1 MIRFSLMLTGN
12 LIFKQIT
19 FLLLLIFTFTSFAA
33 TDLKVEKISFIGN
46 KSFSAK
52 ELKKIIKSKN
62 KKPFDARLM
71 KLDQVLLTNWY
82 LRNGFLKVF
91 VEADFR
97 RKATQIFLEFKI
109 KEGRRYYL
117 KSIKFEGNRIID
129 DTELRKKIKHDL
141 NKSYRSNVIQD
152 GLAEIENYYFN
163 HGKPYIKVDEISE
176 VVDDSLIDLTIK
188 IEENQTVTISQIQI
202 TGLKSV
208 RKYVADR
215 EIEIKE
221 GDVYSR
227 ERIDRSQR
235 NLYSTGLFEL
245 VNFRIVDL
253 DTTKANVKLIVRVR
267 EKKSKYIGFRFGVAY
282 EQEIIYGGTFDF
294 GIEGG
299 HRNLFGTGRTAS
311 ASIVPSLSYDF
322 GSKKIINP
330 KNQYSFT
337 YVEPWV
343 GFTRTRGILRI
354 AYFQVRP
361 TRTAK
366 YNFLTTS
373 FKITHDFPNLW
384 SIESEVAYQ
393 NVDTDS
399 LRLLSDTQGQDRIY
413 SLSFDLIRDKRD
425 NYLNTQHGYLMEF
438 RNKFVY
444 SNSFNL
450 GNNVRQINRFIKV
463 TALWNRY
470 QPFSFN
476 SRWTLAS
483 RIRGGTIIG
492 INKLTR
498 IPPTERFYLGGASSV
513 RGYPEQLLGPVQ
525 FDENGNAIAVG
536 GRYMVLGNVELRI
549 PLFWLF
555 YGEIFTDGG
564 NVWSSLD
571 KIKFFSWKVSSGAGI
586 ALMTPLGAIRFDYG
600 RKWFPGENE
609 SRSEFHIGI
618 SFAF

>member
-1 MIRFSLMLTGN
+1 MLTGKSIFN
-12 LIFKQIT
+12 KYVLIFALFFSIA
-19 FLLLLIFTFTSFAA
+19 SYGS
-33 TDLKVEKISFIGN
+33 TDLKVEKISFAGN
-46 KSFSAK
+46 KSFSSK
-52 ELKKIIKSKN
+52 SLKNIIKSKN
-62 KKPFDARLM
+62 KKAFDARLM

-91 VEADFR
+91 VSADFR
-97 RKATQIFLEFKI
+97 RKANQIFLEYTI
-109 KEGRRYYL
+109 TEGKHYYL
-117 KSIKFEGNRIID
+117 NSIHFEGNSIVD
-129 DTELRKKIKHDL
+129 VKELRNKIAQDVHKP
-141 NKSYRSNVIQD
+141 YRSNVIQD

-163 HGKPYIKVDEISE
+163 HGKPYIEINEQSE
-176 VVDDSLIDLTIK
+176 IVEDSLVNLTIQ
-188 IEENQTVTISQIQI
+188 IDENQTVTISQVEIN
-202 TGLKSV
+202 GLSSV
-208 RKYVADR
+208 RKYVARR
-215 EIEIKE
+215 EIEIE
-221 GDVYSR
+221 DGDIYSR
-227 ERIDRSQR
+227 VKVERSQR
-235 NLYSTGLFEL
+235 NLYSTGLFKI
-245 VNFRIVDL
+245 VNFQIVDL
-253 DTTKANVKLIVRVR
+253 DSSKSHVKLVANVS
-267 EKKSKYIGFRFGVAY
+267 EKKSKWVGFRFGVAY

-322 GSKKIINP
+322 GNKEIINP

-337 YVEPWV
+337 YVEPWI
-343 GFTRTRGILRI
+343 GFTRTRGIFRV
-354 AYFQVRP
+354 AYFQARP

-373 FKITHDFPNLW
+373 FKVTHDFPNLW
-384 SIESEVAYQ
+384 TVESELAYQ

-399 LRLLSDTQGQDRIY
+399 LRLLNDTQGQDRIY
-413 SLSFDLIRDKRD
+413 SISFDIIKDKRN

-444 SNSFNL
+444 SKSSNL
-450 GNNVRQINRFIKV
+450 IDDVRQINRFFKI

-470 QPFSFN
+470 QPFPFHSK
-476 SRWTLAS
+476 WTMAS
-483 RIRGGTIIG
+483 RLRGGTIIG

-513 RGYPEQLLGPVQ
+513 RGYPEQLLGPVRY
-525 FDENGNAIAVG
+525 DGEGKAVAEG
-536 GRYMVLGNVELRI
+536 GRYMVLGNMELRI

-555 YGEIFTDGG
+555 FGEVFTDGG
-564 NVWSSLD
+564 NVWTALRNV
-571 KIKFFSWKVSSGAGI
+571 KPFSWKVSSGAGI

-609 SRSEFHIGI
+609 SRGEFHIGI